1 MKVNSKVTGSVVMA
15 LVVFIIGFIGHDTS
29 EAYGLFDENRISL
42 VFNTGTSFTQGRNTD
57 ELGVGITQK
66 HGFITTDDF
75 AVEIPVAGGFYV
87 VPSLGISYY
96 KQEVTFPYNED
107 GDIYKMKGTWSNT
120 DIVLAVTPLY
130 KLALESSRVS
140 PFGGVKLGFNYFK
153 SGEIDGERID
163 TYSNEVSKG
172 KVNPADVWKDKGSS
186 MGLVLGIVGGI
197 DIKIS
202 DKISLPIT
210 LGYEVRTARAVTNCF
225 TSQVGISFGL

>member
-1 MKVNSKVTGSVVMA
+1 MKFNSKVTGLVVMA
-15 LVVFIIGFIGHDTS
+15 MVVFTVGFVGHSTS

-42 VFNTGTSFTQGRNTD
+42 AFNSGTSFTKGRNTD

-66 HGFITTDDF
+66 HGYITTDDF
-75 AVEIPVAGGFYV
+75 AVEIPVTGGFYL

-96 KQEVTFPYNED
+96 KQEVTFTINED
-107 GDIYKMKGTWSNT
+107 GDNYKVKGTWSNT

-130 KLALESSRVS
+130 KLTLESSRVS

-163 TYSNEVSKG
+163 TYSHEVSKE

-186 MGLVLGIVGGI
+186 MGLVLGIVGGV
-197 DIKIS
+197 DIKVSDRIS
-202 DKISLPIT
+202 IPVT
-210 LGYEVRTARAVTNCF
+210 LGYEVRTAKAVTNCF
-225 TSQVGISFGL
+225 TTQVGISFGL